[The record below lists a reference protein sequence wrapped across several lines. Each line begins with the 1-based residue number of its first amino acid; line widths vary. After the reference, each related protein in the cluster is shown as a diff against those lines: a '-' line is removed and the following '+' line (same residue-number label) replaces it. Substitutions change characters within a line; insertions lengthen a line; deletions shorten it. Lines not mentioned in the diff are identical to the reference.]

1 MWFENG
7 PRTTSLFAEFAM
19 SDVPLDNKTLA
30 ALIAQNRLVAVTD
43 DHGQIVGYFAPA
55 LSRQE
60 MARRLG
66 LPDPEVVRKQRE
78 SSERTHT
85 TAEVKAYLASLES
98 KG

>member
-1 MWFENG
+1 
-7 PRTTSLFAEFAM
+7 M

-43 DHGQIVGYFAPA
+43 ASGQVVGYFAPA
-55 LSRQE
+55 VSRRE

-66 LPDPEVVRKQRE
+66 LPDPEAVRKQRE

>member
-1 MWFENG
+1 
-7 PRTTSLFAEFAM
+7 M

-30 ALIAQNRLVAVTD
+30 ALIAQKRLVAVTD
-43 DHGQIVGYFAPA
+43 ESGNVVGYFAPA
-55 LSRQE
+55 VSREE

-66 LPDPEVVRKQRE
+66 LPSPEAARKQRE

-85 TAEVKAYLASLES
+85 TAEVKAYLNSLES